1 MKITDIIVSLLTK
14 KGLLWE
20 SKDVDMEIDIPE
32 SVLKVDTLDKT
43 NKITVRLEASN
54 VTIKILKED

>member
-43 NKITVRLEASN
+43 NKITVRLKASN
-54 VTIKILKED
+54 VTIKVLKED

>member
-43 NKITVRLEASN
+43 NKITVRLKASN
-54 VTIKILKED
+54 VTIKMLKED